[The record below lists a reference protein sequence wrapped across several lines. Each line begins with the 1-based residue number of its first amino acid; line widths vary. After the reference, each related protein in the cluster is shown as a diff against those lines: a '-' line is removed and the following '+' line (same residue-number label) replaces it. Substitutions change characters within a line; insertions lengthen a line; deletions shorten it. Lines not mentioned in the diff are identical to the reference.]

1 MIVAFWR
8 GEGSISEKGYSSE
21 VWLYGGELVHEG
33 SPWCLWGKPLEIH
46 LEGVGHFFVF
56 YQI

>member
-1 MIVAFWR
+1 MAFWR
-8 GEGSISEKGYSSE
+8 GEGSFSEKGYSYE